1 MNHLLSAGYYPA
13 LGTPLDEQ
21 GNVIASS
28 LSLHVEDQL
37 SGNAAG
43 LLVMGSMGIQ
53 AQIKNSEYAR
63 TAQIASDAVKAAQS
77 DCPVMVGVMD
87 NSIGRVMERIESLK
101 GMALSGVVATTP
113 YYFGLTQMEVRAY
126 FERIAAESDFPV
138 YMYDLPVIT
147 KTKIEAAT
155 AIELMKHPNIAG
167 IKTGDLALA
176 RVLQREKA
184 QHAPGF
190 SVLFSGLDVFD
201 AAYGYGLTSQ
211 LDGMFSCTTTINKQL
226 YESLKNNDMATASGC
241 LDDIIALRD
250 VFASVGVFA
259 GFSYAMNLLG
269 FAGSFTPD
277 YALRLTAE
285 QEDRVRSFMQSL
297 KLV

>member
-1 MNHLLSAGYYPA
+1 MKNMLSAGYYPA

-37 SGNAAG
+37 NGNAAG
-43 LLVMGSMGIQ
+43 LLVMGSMGMQ

-63 TAQIASDAVKAAQS
+63 TAQIASDAVKAARS
-77 DCPVMVGVMD
+77 ACPVMVGVMD
-87 NSIGRVMERIESLK
+87 NSIGRVAERIDSLK
-101 GMALSGVVATTP
+101 EMALSGVVATTP
-113 YYFGLTQMEVRAY
+113 FYFALTQTEVRAF
-126 FERIAAESDFPV
+126 FERIASMSPFPV
-138 YMYDLPVIT
+138 YMYDLPGVT

-176 RVLQREKA
+176 RVLQREKF
-184 QHAPGF
+184 QHAPNF

-211 LDGMFSCTTTINKQL
+211 LDGMFSCTTAINKRL
-226 YESLKNNDMATASGC
+226 YESLASEDMEAASSS
-241 LDDIIALRD
+241 LDDIITLRNAF
-250 VFASVGVFA
+250 VSVGVFG
-259 GFSYAMNLLG
+259 GFSYAMNVLG
-269 FAGSFTPD
+269 FEGNFAPD
-277 YALRLTAE
+277 YAPRLTAAQEE
-285 QEDRVRSFMQSL
+285 QVQSCMRSL
-297 KLV
+297 KLI

>member
-1 MNHLLSAGYYPA
+1 MKNILSAGYYPA

-37 SGNAAG
+37 NGNAAG
-43 LLVMGSMGIQ
+43 LLVMGSMGMQ

-77 DCPVMVGVMD
+77 ACPVMVGVMD
-87 NSIGRVMERIESLK
+87 NSIGRVAERIDSLK

-113 YYFGLTQMEVRAY
+113 FYFALTQTEVRAF
-126 FERIAAESDFPV
+126 FERIASKSPFPV
-138 YMYDLPVIT
+138 YMYDLPGIT

-176 RVLQREKA
+176 RVLQREKF
-184 QHAPGF
+184 QHAPNF

-211 LDGMFSCTTTINKQL
+211 LDGMFSCTTAINKRL
-226 YESLKNNDMATASGC
+226 YESLASEDMEAASSS
-241 LDDIIALRD
+241 LDDIITLRNTF
-250 VFASVGVFA
+250 VSVGVFG
-259 GFSYAMNLLG
+259 GFSYAMNSLG
-269 FAGSFTPD
+269 FEGNFAPD
-277 YALRLTAE
+277 YAPRLTAAQEE
-285 QEDRVRSFMQSL
+285 QVQSCMRSL
-297 KLV
+297 KLI